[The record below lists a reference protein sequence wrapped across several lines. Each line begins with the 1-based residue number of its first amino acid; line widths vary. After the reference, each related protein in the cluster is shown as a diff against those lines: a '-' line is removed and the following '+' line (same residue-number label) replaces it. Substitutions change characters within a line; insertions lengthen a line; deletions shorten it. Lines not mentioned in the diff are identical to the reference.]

1 MSFWQGPAAI
11 GQPSDDDEDTAMTRS
26 LVIAAYL
33 LALCSAAA
41 LVVGVPVAAVGLSD
55 VGVGVVLAAASV
67 RVRRT
72 RG

>member
-1 MSFWQGPAAI
+1 
-11 GQPSDDDEDTAMTRS
+11 MTRS
-26 LVIAAYL
+26 LAIAAYL